1 MAKIE
6 NDKYYT
12 SPELAKYCVDKTKEV
27 IGEENIIEYIEPSA
41 GSGVFLDFLDKP
53 YFAYDIEPE
62 DERIIKSDWL
72 ITEFNYRRGRCVIG
86 NPPFGNGTKTS
97 NRFAKKAF
105 KIADYV
111 SFILPICQLNNTEE
125 LYEFDLIYS
134 EDLGIKLYS
143 DKEIHCCFNIYRKPL
158 GGKLYKKEKKYNL
171 KDITIKEVRKSRNQ
185 YLPKDFKY
193 DIGFC
198 NWGSVGK
205 IIEVGKEGTY
215 HKELY
220 IRCNNECLSEKV
232 INVIKSIDW
241 KSLVINNKSPTVSQ
255 WMIRK
260 YLQEH
265 IPEIR

>member
-1 MAKIE
+1 MAKIQ

-12 SPELAKYCVDKTKEV
+12 SPELAKYCVEKTKEI
-27 IGEENIIEYIEPSA
+27 IGEDNITEYIEPSA
-41 GSGVFLDFLDKP
+41 GSGVFLDYLDKP
-53 YFAYDIEPE
+53 YMAYDIDPE
-62 DERIIKSDWL
+62 DERIMKADWL
-72 ITEFNYRRGRCVIG
+72 AVNLGYKKGRCVIG

-97 NRFAKKAF
+97 NRFAKKSF

-125 LYEFDLIYS
+125 LYEFDLMLS
-134 EDLGIKLYS
+134 EDLGIKIYS
-143 DKEIHCCFNIYRKPL
+143 NKEIHCCLNIYHRPSD
-158 GGKLYKKEKKYNL
+158 GKLHKKEKRFNL
-171 KDITIKEVRKSRNQ
+171 KDITIKEVRKSRHQ

-205 IIEVGKEGTY
+205 IIEKGMEGTY

-220 IRCNNECLSEKV
+220 IRCNNKYLKEEV
-232 INVIKSIDW
+232 IDTIKNIDW
-241 KSLVINNKSPTVSQ
+241 KNFVLNNKSPTVSQ

-260 YLQEH
+260 YLQEQ
-265 IPEIR
+265 IPELK